1 MAVTKAY
8 MYVRLF
14 LEIKTGRPRRCLS
27 CSKNVC
33 VPSSRNFRSSASLFG
48 LSKLCGLPF
57 RPIATRVERL
67 GPLGPLGPLG
77 SESQSLRANVIMNEE
92 ALLGLKGVLTSRG
105 LQGGSSRL
113 SLDKRVPMFPQN
125 KLEHFI
131 NNEKF

>member
-1 MAVTKAY
+1 MCPILEELPQFRFPFWSVQV
-8 MYVRLF
+8 VR
-14 LEIKTGRPRRCLS
+14 PS
-27 CSKNVC
+27 
-33 VPSSRNFRSSASLFG
+33 VPSHCDPGGTVGAVG
-48 LSKLCGLPF
+48 AVG
-57 RPIATRVERL
+57 AVGVRV
-67 GPLGPLGPLG
+67 